1 MLAILGALFD
11 VYGTLVEIQRPQRP
25 YKRLFE
31 LSRNH
36 AHAFDL
42 DQATK
47 MVMCQQVNL
56 AEAASRLGLTLS
68 AGELKILDQSLSE
81 EIASIFPYPETIRVL
96 HALRKLGLQ
105 IGICSNLAL
114 PYINPVVTRLGH
126 LIDHATWSCTA
137 GALKPDVTIFEAA
150 VKQFG
155 LQPASILMVGDSY
168 HADVSGARGAGLRAL
183 FLDRT
188 GERGDISSLNNLMGH
203 VSES

>member
-1 MLAILGALFD
+1 MPAILGVLFD

-31 LSRNH
+31 LARNH
-36 AHAFDL
+36 AHAFDRG
-42 DQATK
+42 QATK
-47 MVMCQQVNL
+47 MVMCQKVNL
-56 AEAASRLGLTLS
+56 AEAASRLRVTLS
-68 AGELKILDQSLSE
+68 AGELKILEQSLSE
-81 EIASIFPYPETIRVL
+81 EIASIYPFPETTRVL

-105 IGICSNLAL
+105 IGVCSNLAL
-114 PYINPVVTRLGH
+114 PYVSPIVTRLGH
-126 LIDHATWSCTA
+126 LINHATWSCTA

-168 HADVSGARGAGLRAL
+168 HADVLGARGAGLRAL
-183 FLDRT
+183 FLDRA
-188 GERGDISSLNNLMGH
+188 GERGDISSLDDLMGH

>member
-1 MLAILGALFD
+1 MPEILGILFD

-31 LSRNH
+31 LARNH
-36 AHAFDL
+36 AHTFDR

-47 MVMCQQVNL
+47 MVMCQQVDL
-56 AEAASRLGLTLS
+56 EEAANRFGVTLS
-68 AGELKILDQSLSE
+68 AGELKILEQSLSE
-81 EIASIFPYPETIRVL
+81 EIASIYPYPETIRVL

-114 PYINPVVTRLGH
+114 PYVNPVATRLGH

-137 GALKPDVTIFEAA
+137 GALKPDVKIFEAA

-155 LQPASILMVGDSY
+155 LQPASILMVGNSY
-168 HADVSGARGAGLRAL
+168 HADVLGAQGAGLRTL

-188 GERGDISSLNNLMGH
+188 GERGDISSLDDLMEH